1 MDTNGPVD
9 GIHELAVEQWKE
21 IKRNIERWERMTVAT
36 DRLTKEIRLAK
47 EILAS
52 QAEHL
57 WVIGTVGNVPA
68 PMPRSNKLR
77 NFPERGG
84 HDWSIGAWTGPQ
96 HPSQFYLVR
105 Q

>member
-1 MDTNGPVD
+1 MDTNGPVN

-21 IKRNIERWERMTVAT
+21 IGRNIERWERMTVAT
-36 DRLTKEIRLAK
+36 DRDEEIRLAK

-96 HPSQFYLVR
+96 HPSQFYLV
-105 Q
+105 QQ